1 MKKTATNCAPSVSL
15 WISAFICRASRR
27 GRGFTLIE
35 ILIAIFILAVVVS
48 LVVSA
53 FNGIFSNADH
63 INLGSDLYEMGTA
76 SLDRMAADLEAIHVL
91 RYPRYS
97 PPDMSDEKPEIYRVK
112 GETRSVGGHTFA
124 WLRFTSMAHL
134 PLNHDTQEGIA
145 QIIYYVQ
152 QTTEGDFVIRRQDK
166 LYPYPDFEESDTDPV
181 LCEQVRGFS
190 LIYYDAKG
198 REYETWDSQS
208 DDTEYGTP
216 RAIGIKL
223 VLGDETA
230 PYTFGTQVA
239 LPVYRYRPVKR

>member
-1 MKKTATNCAPSVSL
+1 M
-15 WISAFICRASRR
+15 WIRALLRR
-27 GRGFTLIE
+27 VRRCGRGFTLIE

-53 FNGIFSNADH
+53 FNGIFSNADA

-76 SLDRMAADLEAIHVL
+76 GLDRMAVDLKAMHVL
-91 RYPRYS
+91 QYPRYS

-112 GETRSVGGHTFA
+112 GETRSVGSHTFA

-134 PLNHDTQEGIA
+134 PLNHDNREGIA
-145 QIIYYVQ
+145 QIVYYVQ
-152 QTTEGDFVIRRQDK
+152 QTAAGDYVIRRQDK

-181 LCEQVRGFS
+181 LCEQVREFS
-190 LIYYDAKG
+190 LTYYDTKG
-198 REYETWDSQS
+198 GEYEAWDSQS

-216 RAIGIKL
+216 RAVGIKL
-223 VLGDETA
+223 VLGDEAA
-230 PYTFGTQVA
+230 PYTFSTQIS

>member
-1 MKKTATNCAPSVSL
+1 MKRTATNCTPTASL
-15 WISAFICRASRR
+15 WINALIRKAARCS
-27 GRGFTLIE
+27 RGFTLIE

-63 INLGSDLYEMGTA
+63 INMGSDLYEMGTA
-76 SLDRMAADLEAIHVL
+76 SLDRMAADLEAIHVMG
-91 RYPRYS
+91 YPRYS
-97 PPDMSDEKPEIYRVK
+97 PPDMSDEKPEIYRVN

-134 PLNHDTQEGIA
+134 PLNHDTREGIA
-145 QIIYYVQ
+145 QIVYYVQ
-152 QTTEGDFVIRRQDK
+152 QTTAGDFVIRRQDK
-166 LYPYPDFEESDTDPV
+166 LYPYPDFEESETDPV
-181 LCEQVRGFS
+181 LCEQVQGFS
-190 LIYYDAKG
+190 LTYYDAKG

-230 PYTFGTQVA
+230 PYVFGTQVT